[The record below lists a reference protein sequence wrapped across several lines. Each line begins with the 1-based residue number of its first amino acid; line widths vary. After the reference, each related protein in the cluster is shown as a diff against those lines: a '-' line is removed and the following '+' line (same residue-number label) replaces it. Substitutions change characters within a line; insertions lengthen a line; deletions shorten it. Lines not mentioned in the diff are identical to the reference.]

1 MKQITQER
9 RSYYTE
15 ICSQCGAKSQAV
27 LCIFICRSI
36 RQLVY
41 LLGII
46 LVNIVW
52 RILSLDLLLKIFVTA
67 EMFEML
73 LTLQCTVWTL
83 KVSQRRIYGV
93 NWVGCQFKR
102 RIFMSVIY
110 VSFRRGP
117 SPRFRVGVMTKFEI
131 SRFCEVFSRLL
142 HLFSLNH

>member
-102 RIFMSVIY
+102 QY
-110 VSFRRGP
+110 LWASFT
-117 SPRFRVGVMTKFEI
+117 FRSGVVPAQDLGWELWQNLKFLD
-131 SRFCEVFSRLL
+131 FVKFFPDFFTFF
-142 HLFSLNH
+142 H